1 MLKKG
6 LAILVAVLILIA
18 IIGLLLP
25 RITSGVPGVVLAL
38 R

>member
-6 LAILVAVLILIA
+6 LAILVAVLIILA

-25 RITSGVPGVVLAL
+25 RHLVGESAL
-38 R
+38 T